1 MVVLSGTAISLFC
14 IGFCAPSVV
23 TCGDAHGTL
32 EGLAKIRGARKA
44 AFLADRADR
53 KLGVDQKMAGL
64 FEAVAV
70 DILQDFEVLAMT
82 HNGPYT
88 FEEIWAIVQKHVD
101 SYGLCEDPF
110 TRMICT
116 SKEYAENSL
125 EYDRQIM
132 MDLYGHC
139 DGLE

>member
-1 MVVLSGTAISLFC
+1 MKQK
-14 IGFCAPSVV
+14 
-23 TCGDAHGTL
+23 
-32 EGLAKIRGARKA
+32 KITHTM
-44 AFLADRADR
+44 
-53 KLGVDQKMAGL
+53 QK
-64 FEAVAV
+64 VAV
-70 DILQDFEVLAMT
+70 DILQDFEILVMT

-88 FEEIWAIVQKHVD
+88 FEEIWGIVQKHVD
-101 SYGLCEDPF
+101 DYGLCEDPF

>member
-1 MVVLSGTAISLFC
+1 MPPPHF
-14 IGFCAPSVV
+14 
-23 TCGDAHGTL
+23 HRR
-32 EGLAKIRGARKA
+32 KIMKP
-44 AFLADRADR
+44 
-53 KLGVDQKMAGL
+53 KKITPTMQK
-64 FEAVAV
+64 VAV
-70 DILQDFEVLAMT
+70 DILGDFEILAMT

-101 SYGLCEDPF
+101 GYGLCEDPF

-125 EYDRQIM
+125 EYDRQTM
-132 MDLYGHC
+132 YEKYGHC